1 MSRYDL
7 TDFEWRV
14 IEPLLPNKPRGVPR
28 VDDRRVLN
36 GIFWVLRSG
45 APWRDPARA
54 LWPEDHV
61 LQPLRALATGGR
73 VGPAD
78 GRDHSGLRPRHPDD
92 RQHIDP
98 GAPAGCDGKK
108 GGRDHC
114 LGRSRGGLTTKIH
127 ALVDRRSLP
136 LRLVLTAGQ
145 AHDAPAALGLLDRLE
160 PRTIVLADKAYD
172 GNAIRDLIEAQGAV
186 PNIPAKSNRKWKP
199 CFSKT
204 LYHERNQVERF
215 FSKLK
220 HFRRI
225 ATRYEKVADNF
236 LAMVQLASM
245 RLWLRAYE
253 STA

>member
-45 APWRDPARA
+45 APWRDLPERYGPRTTCYNRFNRWREAGVWDRLMDAISAAQDGEIQISTA
-54 LWPEDHV
+54 LPSGRTSR
-61 LQPLRALATGGR
+61 LR
-73 VGPAD
+73 
-78 GRDHSGLRPRHPDD
+78 
-92 RQHIDP
+92 RQ
-98 GAPAGCDGKK
+98 K
-108 GGRDHC
+108 GGPDHC

-127 ALVDRRSLP
+127 VVVDAQGLPIRLGLTSGQTHDGQIVDR
-136 LRLVLTAGQ
+136 
-145 AHDAPAALGLLDRLE
+145 LLDHLG

-172 GNAIRDLIEAQGAV
+172 ADRIRELIQDQGAT
-186 PNIPAKSNRKWKP
+186 PNIPPKSNRKLKP
-199 CFSKT
+199 CFSKR
-204 LYHERNQVERF
+204 LYRERNLIERF

-220 HFRRI
+220 HFRRV
-225 ATRYEKVADNF
+225 ATRYDKLAANF
-236 LAMVQLASM
+236 LAIIQLASM
-245 RLWLRAYE
+245 RLWLRANE